1 MVVSPAL
8 HGASL
13 SATKPSEDARFT
25 LVSDGWREEEHEP
38 AKESSPFTARW
49 WAVAAAIWT
58 TLGVMA
64 ALQQAGTFRMRG
76 ALRSEWVLVFAQ
88 IPRWLVWLPFTPL
101 IFIACRRFPFSR
113 PRLLRALLAHLAI
126 AAAMIAIVEGG
137 HAQISLLVERVTGT
151 VVDLNRPTDFEL
163 TAIAILT
170 RFVSGI
176 VTYAA
181 VVGVA
186 LALDSQRRLRER
198 DLRAAHL
205 EADLARAQVQAIKMQ
220 VQPHFLFNTLH
231 AINVLIKE
239 DPAVATR
246 MVTLLGD
253 LLRHTLSRA
262 TVAEVALRTEL
273 DVLALFL
280 EIERVRFQDRLTV
293 AFDVPRET
301 MTALVP
307 ELILQPLAE
316 NAIKHG
322 IGSSTGGVAIA
333 VRARREGGALVL
345 EVTDT
350 GPGPA
355 DDGTPRERIGLST
368 VRARLER
375 LYGDGQSL
383 TIERAPGGGCV
394 ARITLPFREVAS
406 DA

>member
-1 MVVSPAL
+1 MSASPANDDDSFPL
-8 HGASL
+8 I
-13 SATKPSEDARFT
+13 SE
-25 LVSDGWREEEHEP
+25 GWREEEHEP
-38 AKESSPFTARW
+38 ARGASPFTARS
-49 WAVAAAIWT
+49 WAVAALVWT
-58 TLGVMA
+58 TLGVTA
-64 ALQQAGTFRMRG
+64 ALQQAGTFQMRG
-76 ALRSEWVLVFAQ
+76 ALRGEWVFVLVQ

-101 IFIACRRFPFSR
+101 IFAACRRYPFSR
-113 PRLLRALLAHLAI
+113 PRLGRALLAHLAL
-126 AAAMIAIVEGG
+126 ATAMIAVTESV
-137 HAQISLLVERVTGT
+137 HTQISLLVERVTGT
-151 VVDLNRPTDFEL
+151 VIDPNRPTDFEL

-170 RFVSGI
+170 RLVSGI

-198 DLRAAHL
+198 DMRATQL

-246 MVTLLGD
+246 MVTRLGD

-262 TVAEVALRTEL
+262 TVAEVPLRAEL
-273 DVLALFL
+273 DILALYL

-293 AFDVPRET
+293 AFDVPPE
-301 MTALVP
+301 MMSALVP

-322 IGSSTGGVAIA
+322 IGVSTGGVSIRI
-333 VRARREGGALVL
+333 RARREREALIL
-345 EVTDT
+345 EVVDT
-350 GPGPA
+350 GAGPA
-355 DDGTPRERIGLST
+355 DDGTPRERIGLAT

-383 TIERAPGGGCV
+383 TVEPVPEGGCV
-394 ARITLPFREVAS
+394 ARITLPFREATS
-406 DA
+406 DG